1 MKRDI
6 LSLARPVRTPA
17 IASNPAP
24 VLARPHRLSVSEFA
38 RQEGLSEGQMRWW
51 LFNRHSNGL
60 QAAGACVRIGRR
72 IYIDPA
78 GFERWIE
85 NQQAAA

>member
-1 MKRDI
+1 
-6 LSLARPVRTPA
+6 
-17 IASNPAP
+17 
-24 VLARPHRLSVSEFA
+24 
-38 RQEGLSEGQMRWW
+38 MRWW

-60 QAAGACVRIGRR
+60 QAAGACVRNGRR
-72 IYIDPA
+72 IYNDPA